1 MNRHRWH
8 IFLDSLHAM
17 TEAAAEL
24 EIDSMDDDDVL
35 QFWTWNDREAAMAI
49 DGAAPEE
56 YHDLVFE
63 FREALI
69 RDVIAEI
76 RYRAAR

>member
-1 MNRHRWH
+1 VNW
-8 IFLDSLHAM
+8 IAFLDSLHAM
-17 TEAAAEL
+17 TESAAEL

-49 DGAAPEE
+49 EGEAPEE
-56 YHDLVFE
+56 YHNMVYE

-76 RYRAAR
+76 RYRSGGTL